1 VASES
6 NERSTPFSR
15 ICFQLPHERPR
26 RVGEAKIPSS
36 RGVACAQLLSR
47 PRTPATLPS
56 PARTADAEI
65 PSLRRLPCRWMND
78 DVRHARTGEAARSE
92 GTHPPLPPFHH
103 KITPL
108 YRDPSCRGATRPR
121 KSSLIHGWQPRVE
134 KERMKREMERG
145 SHACR
150 YLIADSTQLN
160 FTSAE
165 RESQRGCC
173 GGTVSLALVAPMWRP
188 LSKARSRQRAVRR
201 GALLYRIINYRWS
214 KEIAIERQQIH
225 L

>member
-1 VASES
+1 MFVTRAPARPPGQRAPILLCR
-6 NERSTPFSR
+6 RSITRSR
-15 ICFQLPHERPR
+15 RYTEIPAAAARP
-26 RVGEAKIPSS
+26 GHANP
-36 RGVACAQLLSR
+36 
-47 PRTPATLPS
+47 LPS
-56 PARTADAEI
+56 MVGNRE
-65 PSLRRLPCRWMND
+65 W
-78 DVRHARTGEAARSE
+78 
-92 GTHPPLPPFHH
+92 
-103 KITPL
+103 K
-108 YRDPSCRGATRPR
+108 
-121 KSSLIHGWQPRVE
+121 
-134 KERMKREMERG
+134 KREMERG

-150 YLIADSTQLN
+150 YLIADCTQLN

-165 RESQRGCC
+165 RESERGCC

>member
-1 VASES
+1 MFVTRAPARPPGQRAPILLCR
-6 NERSTPFSR
+6 RSITRSR
-15 ICFQLPHERPR
+15 RYTEILAAAARP
-26 RVGEAKIPSS
+26 GHANP
-36 RGVACAQLLSR
+36 
-47 PRTPATLPS
+47 LPS
-56 PARTADAEI
+56 MVGNRE
-65 PSLRRLPCRWMND
+65 W
-78 DVRHARTGEAARSE
+78 
-92 GTHPPLPPFHH
+92 
-103 KITPL
+103 K
-108 YRDPSCRGATRPR
+108 
-121 KSSLIHGWQPRVE
+121 
-134 KERMKREMERG
+134 KREMERG

-165 RESQRGCC
+165 RESERGCCGGTVSLALVAPMWRPLSGCC

-188 LSKARSRQRAVRR
+188 LSKARSRQRAVRS